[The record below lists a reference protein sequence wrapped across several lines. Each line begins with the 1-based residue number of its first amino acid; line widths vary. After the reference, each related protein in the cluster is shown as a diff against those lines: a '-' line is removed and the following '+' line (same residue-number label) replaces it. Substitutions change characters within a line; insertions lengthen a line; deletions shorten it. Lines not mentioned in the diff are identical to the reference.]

1 MNGEAFSLIFRKFLS
16 ESHFNSQ
23 VTQGLMIALRDA
35 HVSPGEK
42 PALQGVMFN
51 DRSNGVMDAIQSV
64 IGMELS
70 DAELHGLPESRRESR
85 RSRRA

>member
-1 MNGEAFSLIFRKFLS
+1 
-16 ESHFNSQ
+16 
-23 VTQGLMIALRDA
+23 MIALRDA

-51 DRSNGVMDAIQSV
+51 DRSNGVVDAIQSV

-70 DAELHGLPESRRESR
+70 DAELRPTTRPVE
-85 RSRRA
+85 